1 MRWLSVVGRLLLACA
16 VIALPAIGYAQ
27 EAVITGTVTDSTGA
41 VLPGVTIVAVHQA
54 TGNRFAAVTDER
66 GVYRVAARAGV
77 YQLTAELRDSRPS
90 RETVSSCWSGRS

>member
-1 MRWLSVVGRLLLACA
+1 MRWLSVVGGLLLACA

-41 VLPGVTIVAVHQA
+41 VLPGVMIVAVHQA

-66 GVYRVAARAGV
+66 GAYPVAARAGI
-77 YQLTAELRDSRPS
+77 YHITAELAGFKAVTRDGP
-90 RETVSSCWSGRS
+90 SCWSGRS